1 MKFHPILPVL
11 PAHRSSEVR
20 LRKAGL
26 RAFSLI
32 EVTLAVGLVSVA
44 ILAMGALMPVGLNTI
59 KDASDN
65 SIRAQIFSQVSST
78 LQSTPYDQL
87 VSYVGDH
94 SDLSRALY
102 FDRSGRDA
110 TVSSASFAV
119 LLSAPSMS
127 YPGAPSDIS
136 KSAQTVGIE
145 IAKVTPGA
153 SRTISSEFS
162 TVLVPKS

>member
-1 MKFHPILPVL
+1 MKLNPLLPSRPV
-11 PAHRSSEVR
+11 PSSARV
-20 LRKAGL
+20 

-59 KDASDN
+59 KDATDN
-65 SIRAQIFSQVSST
+65 SIRAQIFSEVSST
-78 LQSTPYDQL
+78 LQSTPYNQL
-87 VSYVGDH
+87 VDYVGDH
-94 SDLSRALY
+94 SDLPRALY
-102 FDRSGRDA
+102 FDRTGRDA
-110 TVSSASFAV
+110 TASSASFAV

-145 IAKVTPGA
+145 IARVTPGA
-153 SRTISSEFS
+153 QRTISSEFS
-162 TVLVPKS
+162 SVLVPKS